1 VVRERV
7 IRSVLAALVHTFY
20 RVRIAGRENLP
31 SRGGALL
38 VSNHLSFVDAAFVLA
53 ASRRPIRFLM
63 HGDLYA
69 TAWLGPFAR
78 LAQAIPISGRAAP
91 SAIVRALDRAR
102 EVVRRGEVVCVFA
115 EGEISR
121 TGRLLPFARG
131 LERIMRGL
139 DAPIVPVCLDG
150 LWGSV
155 FSFSKGRFFWK
166 LPERPFDLVSV
177 RFGRPLAPTT
187 RAWEVRL
194 AVQALMG
201 RAGPLAGI

>member
-1 VVRERV
+1 MRERV
-7 IRSVLAALVHTFY
+7 IRFVLAMLVHTFY

-31 SRGGALL
+31 SGGGALL
-38 VSNHLSFVDAAFVLA
+38 VSNHLSFIDAGFLLA
-53 ASRRPIRFLM
+53 AARRPIRFLM

-69 TAWLGPFAR
+69 TAWLRPFAR
-78 LAQAIPISGRAAP
+78 LAQAIPISARAGP
-91 SAIVRALDRAR
+91 SAIASALDRAR
-102 EVVRRGEVVCVFA
+102 EAVRRGEVVCVFA

-139 DAPIVPVCLDG
+139 DAPIIPVCLDG

-166 LPERPFDLVSV
+166 LPERPFDPVDV
-177 RFGRPLAPTT
+177 RIGRPLAPTT

-194 AVQALMG
+194 AVQALIGEARPPARM
-201 RAGPLAGI
+201 

>member
-1 VVRERV
+1 VC
-7 IRSVLAALVHTFY
+7 A
-20 RVRIAGRENLP
+20 
-31 SRGGALL
+31 
-38 VSNHLSFVDAAFVLA
+38 
-53 ASRRPIRFLM
+53 
-63 HGDLYA
+63 
-69 TAWLGPFAR
+69 
-78 LAQAIPISGRAAP
+78 
-91 SAIVRALDRAR
+91 
-102 EVVRRGEVVCVFA
+102 GEVVCVFA

-121 TGRLLPFARG
+121 TGRLQPFARG

-166 LPERPFDLVSV
+166 LPERPLEPVSV
-177 RFGRPLAPTT
+177 QFGQPLPPTT

-201 RAGPLAGI
+201 AARRAAIWRRA